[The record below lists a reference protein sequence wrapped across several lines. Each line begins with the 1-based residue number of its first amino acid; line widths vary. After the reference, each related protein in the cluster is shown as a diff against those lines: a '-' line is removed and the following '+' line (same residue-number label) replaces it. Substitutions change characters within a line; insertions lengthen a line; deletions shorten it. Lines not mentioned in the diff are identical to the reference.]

1 VALNIA
7 DLAEHAIDA
16 VPDRVA
22 LICGDEQITYAEMED
37 KANRFAHYLIGRGD
51 PGQRQLPLRRGRVAL
66 PVRELRHGRTGA

>member
-22 LICGDEQITYAEMED
+22 LICGDQQITYAG
-37 KANRFAHYLIGRGD
+37 L
-51 PGQRQLPLRRGRVAL
+51 
-66 PVRELRHGRTGA
+66 